1 MWTYERLVFPQTPL
15 EPYAPP
21 NVPWPESSRQ
31 VADSLAVLTAAAVV
45 TEEVRLGT
53 AILIAA
59 QHTPV
64 QLAKALATIDQIS
77 GGRMIAGMGPGWAS
91 DDLRATG
98 ATRADRGR
106 FLDET
111 LDVFDAVWGPDPV
124 TFRSPRVV
132 IDNASVLPKPASK
145 IPVMLGGGG
154 SNLGRSTSSKAVE
167 RIAKRADGWLPLLTS
182 PGPAGA
188 AELRASWDRIR
199 EMAAEYGRDP
209 SRMEMIVVGNVTF
222 TDRPAD
228 RTDRR
233 SSAPSTRSWRTSK
246 RPQKPAQTSSSSIST
261 CRTGSPAR
269 SRCSRRRWRS
279 ESGSRPGDRG
289 SHTPCCTRNA
299 AARCRS
305 STVGRSTVTGSP
317 SRTTNRPP
325 TIVCQAQAGPH
336 CISPVIGSS
345 STPA

>member
-1 MWTYERLVFPQTPL
+1 MKLGLRLPQRLGVDLQHDVVEAARTAEAAGYASLWTYERLLFPKSPL

-21 NVPWPESSRQ
+21 NVPWPEHSRQ
-31 VADSLAVLTAAAVV
+31 VADSLAVLTAAAVA
-45 TEEVRLGT
+45 TEQVRLGT

-77 GGRMIAGMGPGWAS
+77 GGRMIAGMGPGWSS

-154 SNLGRSTSSKAVE
+154 SNLGRSTSSKAVQ

-199 EMAAEYGRDP
+199 EMASEYGRDT
-209 SRMEMIVVGNVTF
+209 SRMEMVVVGNVTF
-222 TDRPAD
+222 TDRPAGPD
-228 RTDRR
+228 R
-233 SSAPSTRSWRTSK
+233 SAFVGTLDQIMDDVRTAAEAGADELIVDLNLQDWFTSTGQMLETAVEIRER
-246 RPQKPAQTSSSSIST
+246 
-261 CRTGSPAR
+261 
-269 SRCSRRRWRS
+269 
-279 ESGSRPGDRG
+279 
-289 SHTPCCTRNA
+289 A
-299 AARCRS
+299 AAS
-305 STVGRSTVTGSP
+305 
-317 SRTTNRPP
+317 
-325 TIVCQAQAGPH
+325 
-336 CISPVIGSS
+336 
-345 STPA
+345 